1 MDEAD
6 NLVPVAPLLVTVAS
20 VIGVTSAV
28 WFILWQQHDA
38 THQQQLSE
46 LNTQLEQRAASADE
60 LQRQYRDS
68 KAALAVSR
76 DLRAELDEQLA
87 HNRQQLQQLEEANWP
102 QRYARLQSEN
112 VALNKRLQALT
123 DELSSVHEEAQQ
135 RHTELQANYRD
146 LEEAFIN
153 LELDHD
159 ALQNRFSQAHQSA
172 RQEQIS
178 LQIALTEAEQQQRT
192 ATDQKDILARDLVTA
207 EIDQS
212 INSSRL
218 RSRIATLMDEQ
229 QAIRS
234 RLAELRTRNEI
245 LLAEQEKVRNE
256 AEQKAVANVE
266 PPLETLTLE
275 PPPES
280 ASAASPATTS
290 ADNSF
295 RMARLLSLKTALA
308 DTSPPDRGAILLAVL
323 PTIPDGIRGRELAEL
338 LDELPAIDIAR
349 VIEGSQRHI
358 QRPLDES
365 SIEHISARIANADQ
379 RRNIVQLL
387 Q

>member
-28 WFILWQQHDA
+28 WFIFWQQHDA
-38 THQQQLSE
+38 THQQQLRE

-76 DLRAELDEQLA
+76 DLRAELDEQLV

-112 VALNKRLQALT
+112 VALNKRLQTLK

-192 ATDQKDILARDLVTA
+192 VTDQKDILARDLVTA

-218 RSRIATLMDEQ
+218 RSRIATLMDKQ

-234 RLAELRTRNEI
+234 RLAELQTRNEI
-245 LLAEQEKVRNE
+245 LLAEQEKVRHE
-256 AEQKAVANVE
+256 AEQKAIANVE

-308 DTSPPDRGAILLAVL
+308 DTNPPDRGAILLAVI
-323 PTIPDGIRGRELAEL
+323 PTIPEGIRGRELAEL

-349 VIEGSQRHI
+349 VIEGSQNHI

-365 SIEHISARIANADQ
+365 SIEHISVRIANADQ
-379 RRNIVQLL
+379 RRHIVQLL